1 MTQDAQT
8 ARQAESNPRVVARLQ
23 RTRQLVAAAL
33 VTAVMVATG
42 WISIPFGAVPV
53 TLQVFG
59 VVLAALLLTPGWA
72 AASLGVY
79 LLLGAAGV
87 PVFASG
93 HAGLG
98 VVLGPTGGYLGGF
111 VLGAFL
117 GSLLRTRLARRG
129 NPDVVADVAAAI
141 AVIAAVYALGWA
153 QLALVLH
160 LSAVQA
166 FVVGV
171 APFLA
176 PDAIKA
182 AVAIVI
188 ATAVRRAIEP
198 S

>member
-8 ARQAESNPRVVARLQ
+8 AERVTASPKSNRRE

-33 VTAVMVATG
+33 VTAVMVASG

-72 AASLGVY
+72 ATSLGIYV
-79 LLLGAAGV
+79 LLGAAGI
-87 PVFASG
+87 PVFAGG

-98 VVLGPTGGYLGGF
+98 VVLGPTGGYLLGF
-111 VLGAFL
+111 VAGAFL
-117 GSLLRTRLARRG
+117 GSLVRIRLTGRG
-129 NPDVVADVAAAI
+129 APNLAADVAAAI
-141 AVIAAVYALGWA
+141 FAIAAIYAVGWT

-160 LSAVQA
+160 LGVAQA

-171 APFLA
+171 APFLV

-182 AVAIVI
+182 AIAITI
-188 ATAVRRAIEP
+188 AGAVRRASEP
-198 S
+198 I

>member
-1 MTQDAQT
+1 MTQEVSPEQSTTPASVRT
-8 ARQAESNPRVVARLQ
+8 ARSE
-23 RTRQLVAAAL
+23 RTHQLVTAAL
-33 VTAVMVATG
+33 VTAVMIATG
-42 WISIPFGAVPV
+42 WISIPFGPVPI

-87 PVFASG
+87 PVFANG

-98 VVLGPTGGYLGGF
+98 VVLGPTGGYLTGF
-111 VLGAFL
+111 VLGAGL
-117 GSLLRTRLARRG
+117 GSLVRRALRRLG
-129 NPDVVADVAAAI
+129 NPPIVADVAAAI
-141 AVIAAVYALGWA
+141 TVIAAIYAVGWV

-160 LSAVQA
+160 MGALQSFA
-166 FVVGV
+166 VGV
-171 APFLA
+171 APFLL

-188 ATAVRRAIEP
+188 ATAVRRATG
-198 S
+198 SA